1 MSNTL
6 LTLFDTDRY
15 HEHYRT
21 GFWRDDT
28 IYALVRA
35 HSEQTPER
43 IALRSAQGDLTYGTL
58 IMHVDAF
65 ASDLARKGVSV
76 GQRVAVWLPSRAET
90 VIALLA
96 CSRNGY
102 VCSPS
107 LHRDHTVGDT
117 INLLKRMRATAIVAE
132 EAYGAD
138 ATKNDLFAQLSEVEA
153 IAARL
158 SDSRKMP

>member
-1 MSNTL
+1 M
-6 LTLFDTDRY
+6 
-15 HEHYRT
+15 
-21 GFWRDDT
+21 
-28 IYALVRA
+28 
-35 HSEQTPER
+35 HS
-43 IALRSAQGDLTYGTL
+43 SAPIPRRRLSASLCAARKGTLTYGTL

-107 LHRDHTVGDT
+107 LHRDHTVGDAV
-117 INLLKRMRATAIVAE
+117 NLLKRMRATAVVAE

-138 ATKNDLFAQLSEVEA
+138 ATKNDLFAQLSEVGD

-158 SDSRKMP
+158 STQEKCRGPRDRHCYGTAS